1 MRLRIASA
9 SLIGQGRHG
18 EQPTARAYQIAAL
31 DPRGMTQTVWAR
43 DVPDLDDL
51 IDFIDRHG
59 RIAIVDYG
67 WTDLDGERMFDAVI
81 WEEGE
86 SSPFNY

>member
-18 EQPTARAYQIAAL
+18 EQPTARAYQMAAL
-31 DPRGMTQTVWAR
+31 DPRGTTQTVWVV
-43 DVPDLDDL
+43 DVPDLESL
-51 IDFIDRHG
+51 IDFVDLHG
-59 RIAIVDYG
+59 RIAIVDYQ
-67 WTDLDGERMFDAVI
+67 WTDTDGKRLFDLVI

-86 SSPFNY
+86 RSPFNY